1 MGSYGDSRNEIK
13 RRMFAF
19 IYAINDIRINPGK
32 KSSPQTGLQL
42 VLKLYW
48 KAGAEILEIK
58 VAVSYDP
65 VVKYVIAEVATNRSL
80 FMKCRK

>member
-1 MGSYGDSRNEIK
+1 
-13 RRMFAF
+13 MFAF

-58 VAVSYDP
+58 VAVRM
-65 VVKYVIAEVATNRSL
+65 IL
-80 FMKCRK
+80 W

>member
-32 KSSPQTGLQL
+32 KIKPSDGITVSSKI
-42 VLKLYW
+42 VLE
-48 KAGAEILEIK
+48 GGCRNSRNQGCG
-58 VAVSYDP
+58 SYDP
-65 VVKYVIAEVATNRSL
+65 VVKYVIAEVATNKSL
-80 FMKCRK
+80 FIKCRK

>member
-19 IYAINDIRINPGK
+19 IHAINDIKINPGK
-32 KSSPQTGLQL
+32 KSSPQTELQL

-58 VAVSYDP
+58 VAVRM
-65 VVKYVIAEVATNRSL
+65 IL
-80 FMKCRK
+80 W